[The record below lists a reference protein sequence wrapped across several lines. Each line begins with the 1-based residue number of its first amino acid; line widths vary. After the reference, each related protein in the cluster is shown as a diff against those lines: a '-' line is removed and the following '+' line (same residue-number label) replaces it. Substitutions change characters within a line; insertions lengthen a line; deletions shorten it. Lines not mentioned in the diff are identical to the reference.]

1 MIDPRTDL
9 EMLSTEELEKYAN
22 TNSGDIISIKY
33 KDEISKKKKV
43 KSFTEWID
51 DTRQVNDIT
60 LKIVNDFY
68 QHKKISHEVYNRFYD
83 CLIQMDRD
91 LYDLKYMEQARMF
104 PASIH
109 DVIRQTSKIV
119 EDFENRVS

>member
-1 MIDPRTDL
+1 MLDPRTDL
-9 EMLSTEELEKYAN
+9 ELLTTEELEQYAN
-22 TNSGDIISIKY
+22 TNTGSIISAKFQ
-33 KDEISKKKKV
+33 DEISKKKKV
-43 KSFTEWID
+43 KSFIEWID

-68 QHKKISHEVYNRFYD
+68 QHRKISHDVYNRFYD
-83 CLIQMDRD
+83 SLIQMDRD

-109 DVIRQTSKIV
+109 NTIRQSNKVI
-119 EDFENRVS
+119 DNYY